1 MSPWPSELMDL
12 RNASHYVAVSSC
24 KLFFF
29 PVYSEYTEMLLLQNC
44 TVLPHQAFAAEG
56 RVGTGT
62 LQCFQTAEKD
72 VQIL

>member
-1 MSPWPSELMDL
+1 MQVIMLQFL
-12 RNASHYVAVSSC
+12 VVN
-24 KLFFF
+24 FF

-44 TVLPHQAFAAEG
+44 TLLPQAFAVEG
-56 RVGTGT
+56 RVGTRT

>member
-1 MSPWPSELMDL
+1 
-12 RNASHYVAVSSC
+12 
-24 KLFFF
+24 
-29 PVYSEYTEMLLLQNC
+29 MLLLQNC